1 MHLIDLHVVTNCGRA
16 RIFRRNGCRGHTEK
30 LRQLFENDIWRSSC
44 VRAKD
49 VLVPSQTTVIQLE
62 DRQNGCSFRAN
73 DHGIG
78 GLEAVEGRRDG
89 PLISVGIR
97 QDSRKLTVDTAGI
110 RLPEAD
116 NAFWNAKNFN

>member
-62 DRQNGCSFRAN
+62 DRQNGCSFVPMITA
-73 DHGIG
+73 
-78 GLEAVEGRRDG
+78 L
-89 PLISVGIR
+89 VG
-97 QDSRKLTVDTAGI
+97 SK
-110 RLPEAD
+110 P
-116 NAFWNAKNFN
+116 